1 MDGGS
6 IPPISTIGRYRTAEF
21 APRVP
26 TKNGPFRPVGK
37 GAVLVVGA
45 SYLAE
50 PLAEPVVL
58 PLGS

>member
-6 IPPISTIGRYRTAEF
+6 IPPISTIGRYRTAEPST
-21 APRVP
+21 AS
-26 TKNGPFRPVGK
+26 TNEERPLPPSRK
-37 GAVLVVGA
+37 GAVLMVGA